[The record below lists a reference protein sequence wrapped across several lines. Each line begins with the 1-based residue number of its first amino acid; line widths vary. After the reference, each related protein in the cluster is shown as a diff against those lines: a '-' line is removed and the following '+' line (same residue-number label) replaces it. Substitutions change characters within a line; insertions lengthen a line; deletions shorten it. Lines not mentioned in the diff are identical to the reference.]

1 MCQISKGAR
10 KKTQS
15 GFRIWTKE
23 ANAADLSRSCFFPVS
38 YCSSAS
44 VRVPGFMALR
54 WLNLTR
60 LSLHPCGGY
69 IAM

>member
-10 KKTQS
+10 KKTES

-23 ANAADLSRSCFFPVS
+23 ASAADPSRRCFYTGS
-38 YCSSAS
+38 YWCSAS
-44 VRVPGFMALR
+44 VRVPGFMAVR

-60 LSLHPCGGY
+60 LSLHLVVA
-69 IAM
+69 IAT